1 MNDNLDTELEE
12 EELDESFDSADIEE
26 ENEDVE
32 TEDEPSENIDN
43 DGEEEDAVDDDEEL
57 EYDEDGN
64 VIIGEG
70 DETEAEA
77 QAEEANTDS
86 APAEETPKPDE
97 KDAEIERLTKENAGR
112 ALLIKTVLEKM
123 GMKIEDDLDASLL
136 RYAAEAEGVTP
147 EEFKKKQTEAERA
160 AEAER
165 VYRQVLLD
173 KMVSDDLAALHA
185 EFPET
190 RDFKKFEDIP
200 NCKRFGELR
209 DLGLSPKEA
218 YTAANPDRAR
228 EDAASSARQQNINE
242 TKDHLR
248 SNVPKA
254 SKDNSVKISRAE
266 MEECREMFPNLSDK
280 EIIALYKKT
289 K

>member
-12 EELDESFDSADIEE
+12 ELDENFDNTDIEE

-32 TEDEPSENIDN
+32 TEDEASEDLGN
-43 DGEEEDAVDDDEEL
+43 DGEEDDAADDEEEL

-64 VIIGEG
+64 VIIGED
-70 DETEAEA
+70 DETEAEE
-77 QAEEANTDS
+77 QAEEAKEDS
-86 APAEETPKPDE
+86 APAEETPQPDA
-97 KDAEIERLTKENAGR
+97 KDAEIERLTKQNTGR
-112 ALLIKTVLEKM
+112 EVLIKNVLEKM
-123 GMKIEDDLDASLL
+123 GLKVDDDLDASLL
-136 RYAAEAEGVTP
+136 RFAAEAEGVTP
-147 EEFKKKQTEAERA
+147 EEFEKKQNEAVRQ

-173 KMVSDDLAALHA
+173 KMVSEDLAALHA

-228 EDAASSARQQNINE
+228 EDAAASARRQNING
-242 TKDHLR
+242 TKDHIR

-266 MEECREMFPNLSDK
+266 MEQCREIFPHLSDK
-280 EIIALYKKT
+280 EIVALYKKT